1 MSGNTQTLD
10 QVIKRIVGAA
20 FDAGV
25 QAATRPRA
33 EREAQ
38 RLDQAGYAAIMISA
52 QVEAARL
59 EAARL
64 KTGNENAA

>member
-1 MSGNTQTLD
+1 MSNTTQPLD
-10 QVIKRIVGAA
+10 QVVKRIVGAA

-38 RLDQAGYAAIMISA
+38 RLDQAGYAAIMICA
-52 QVEAARL
+52 QAEAAR
-59 EAARL
+59 AKPA
-64 KTGNENAA
+64 NENAA

>member
-1 MSGNTQTLD
+1 MSNNIQPLD
-10 QVIKRIVGAA
+10 QVVKRIVAAA

-38 RLDQAGYAAIMISA
+38 RADQAGYAAIMICA
-52 QVEAARL
+52 QAEAQRAKP
-59 EAARL
+59 A
-64 KTGNENAA
+64 NENAA

>member
-1 MSGNTQTLD
+1 MSNQTQTLE
-10 QVIKRIVGAA
+10 QVVKRIVGAA

-38 RLDQAGYAAIMISA
+38 RLDQAGYAAIMIRG
-52 QVEAARL
+52 QVEAERAKP
-59 EAARL
+59 A
-64 KTGNENAA
+64 NENAA

>member
-1 MSGNTQTLD
+1 MSNNTQPLD
-10 QVIKRIVGAA
+10 QVVKRIVAAA

-38 RLDQAGYAAIMISA
+38 RLDQAGYAAIMICA
-52 QVEAARL
+52 QAEAAR
-59 EAARL
+59 EKPA
-64 KTGNENAA
+64 NENAA

>member
-1 MSGNTQTLD
+1 MSNTTQPLD
-10 QVIKRIVGAA
+10 QVVKRIVAAA

-38 RLDQAGYAAIMISA
+38 RLDQAGYAAIMICA
-52 QVEAARL
+52 QAEAAR
-59 EAARL
+59 AKPA
-64 KTGNENAA
+64 NENAA

>member
-1 MSGNTQTLD
+1 MSNNTQPLD
-10 QVIKRIVGAA
+10 QVVKRIVAAA

-38 RLDQAGYAAIMISA
+38 RLDQAGYAAIMICA
-52 QVEAARL
+52 QAEAAR
-59 EAARL
+59 AKPA
-64 KTGNENAA
+64 NENAA

>member
-1 MSGNTQTLD
+1 MSSQTQTLE
-10 QVIKRIVGAA
+10 QVVKRIVGAA

-38 RLDQAGYAAIMISA
+38 RLDQAGYAAIMICA
-52 QVEAARL
+52 QAEAARVKP
-59 EAARL
+59 A
-64 KTGNENAA
+64 NENAA

>member
-1 MSGNTQTLD
+1 MSNNTQPLD
-10 QVIKRIVGAA
+10 QVVKRIVAAA

-38 RLDQAGYAAIMISA
+38 RADQAGYAAIMICA
-52 QVEAARL
+52 QAEAQRAKP
-59 EAARL
+59 A
-64 KTGNENAA
+64 NENAA

>member
-1 MSGNTQTLD
+1 MSNKTQPLD
-10 QVIKRIVGAA
+10 QVVKRIVAAA

-38 RLDQAGYAAIMISA
+38 RLDQAGYAAIMICA
-52 QVEAARL
+52 QAEAAR
-59 EAARL
+59 AKPA
-64 KTGNENAA
+64 NENAA

>member
-1 MSGNTQTLD
+1 MNGNTQTLD
-10 QVIKRIVGAA
+10 QVVKRIVAAA

-38 RLDQAGYAAIMISA
+38 RLDQAGYAAIMICA
-52 QVEAARL
+52 QAEAAR
-59 EAARL
+59 AKPA
-64 KTGNENAA
+64 NENAA

>member
-1 MSGNTQTLD
+1 MSNQTQTLE
-10 QVIKRIVGAA
+10 QVVKRIVGAA

-38 RLDQAGYAAIMISA
+38 RLDQAGYAAIMICA
-52 QVEAARL
+52 QAEAAR
-59 EAARL
+59 AKPA
-64 KTGNENAA
+64 NENAA

>member
-1 MSGNTQTLD
+1 MSNTTQPLD
-10 QVIKRIVGAA
+10 QVVKRIVAAA

-38 RLDQAGYAAIMISA
+38 RLDQAGYAAIMICA
-52 QVEAARL
+52 QAEAQRVN
-59 EAARL
+59 
-64 KTGNENAA
+64 TGNAGAENENV

>member
-1 MSGNTQTLD
+1 MSNNTQPLD
-10 QVIKRIVGAA
+10 QVVKRIVAAA

-38 RLDQAGYAAIMISA
+38 RMDQAGYAAIMICA
-52 QVEAARL
+52 QAEAAR
-59 EAARL
+59 AKPA
-64 KTGNENAA
+64 NENAA